1 MGYLICEKCKGY
13 YALQDG
19 ESAKD
24 FESCECG
31 GKLIYSEFLK
41 DTNKNVEHLE
51 TPNICASCGKEN
63 LAESKFCENCGLPL
77 KAVQIDDTSD
87 DPKSQNNGLKSK
99 KFSNI
104 ILRVIAVAF
113 GSLIMLIPYIL
124 SSNEALS
131 TDFIYISLMLWLI
144 GGFASA
150 LIYGGKIRSGA
161 LNGFLSALVSGLI
174 IMVVYG
180 GDIAVITLI
189 PAIFSVIGGVI
200 GIYVRNINKL
210 LKFWNK
216 QSRGRKITITFVSI
230 CIIGFLLYFTNGGF
244 TSTQHYDGNDVSFN
258 YVTGWNITNGD
269 GNLGK
274 IVTGTYDFNGP
285 ITFSVFKSHNSGL
298 SLDDSKNA
306 WEKNITSDGAKIKSS
321 SIITVDGNK
330 AYAIDY
336 SFTKNNSEMQN
347 YAVIFVKNS
356 SNYVLLFTTESNL
369 HSYRRSINTIID
381 SFHVK

>member
-13 YALQDG
+13 YTLQDG

-31 GKLIYSEFLK
+31 GKLIYSESLN
-41 DTNKNVEHLE
+41 DTYKNFEHLE
-51 TPNICASCGKEN
+51 TPHICATCGKEN

-77 KAVQIDDTSD
+77 KAVQIDDTSNA
-87 DPKSQNNGLKSK
+87 PKSQNNGLKP

-104 ILRVIAVAF
+104 IVRLIAVAL
-113 GSLIMLIPYIL
+113 GSLFMVIPYIL
-124 SSNEALS
+124 SSNETLS
-131 TDFIYISLMLWLI
+131 TDFIYISLILWLI
-144 GGFASA
+144 GGFTSG

-161 LNGFLSALVSGLI
+161 INGFLSALVSGLI
-174 IMVVYG
+174 VIVIYG
-180 GDIAVITLI
+180 GDIAVIILI
-189 PAIFSVIGGVI
+189 SAIFSVIGGVI
-200 GIYVRNINKL
+200 GIYVKNINKL
-210 LKFWNK
+210 LKFWNN
-216 QSRGRKITITFVSI
+216 QSRGRKITIAFVSI
-230 CIIGFLLYFTNGGF
+230 FILGFLLYFTNGGF
-244 TSTQHYDGNDVSFN
+244 TNTQHYDGNDVSFN

-285 ITFSVFKSHNSGL
+285 ITFSVVKSHNSGL

-306 WEKNITSDGAKIKSS
+306 WEKSITSDGAKIKSS
-321 SIITVDGNK
+321 SFITVDGNK

-336 SFTKNNSEMQN
+336 SSTKNNSEMQN
-347 YAVIFVKNS
+347 YAVIFIKNS

-369 HSYRRSINTIID
+369 HSYRRSINTIVD